1 MLESCFSSAH
11 IKWPA
16 CRYCSIAFPLPYL
29 ELRICQSLPPLP
41 YTGPGAGT
49 MEGCVL
55 MLILCCYNRFEKN
68 KIKPYP
74 HIKSPRLSGKS
85 LTDFLLL
92 DFFFT
97 ILQLLLPYWHLVK
110 INSENNFPK
119 LKNIYI
125 EDWWRGEKITPI
137 PCKQR
142 KINTRYGYQI
152 KKCNKLVLE
161 G

>member
-1 MLESCFSSAH
+1 MG
-11 IKWPA
+11 
-16 CRYCSIAFPLPYL
+16 
-29 ELRICQSLPPLP
+29 QSLPPLP
-41 YTGPGAGT
+41 YTGPGVGT

-125 EDWWRGEKITPI
+125 LKIDDVGRKLPQFHVNRGRLTPG
-137 PCKQR
+137 
-142 KINTRYGYQI
+142 TGT
-152 KKCNKLVLE
+152 KLKSATSSC
-161 G
+161 